1 MILLD
6 TKHAVIRDITVSE
19 GSLTTSL
26 VHPREVFNEAVRES
40 AAAVIFLHN
49 HPSGDPKPSAED
61 RTLTARLQEAG
72 NILGIQVL
80 DHVIIGD
87 GRFVSFADEGWLGEG
102 KQGSTP

>member
-6 TKHAVIRDITVSE
+6 AKHMVIRDLTVSE

-49 HPSGDPKPSAED
+49 HPSGDPQPSAED
-61 RTLTARLQEAG
+61 RTLTARLQDAG

-80 DHVIIGD
+80 DHIIIGD
-87 GRFVSFADEGWLGEG
+87 GRYVSFADEKWIV
-102 KQGSTP
+102 

>member
-1 MILLD
+1 MLD
-6 TKHAVIRDITVSE
+6 C
-19 GSLTTSL
+19 L
-26 VHPREVFNEAVRES
+26 VVYSFGKECSAVRES

-72 NILGIQVL
+72 HILGIQVL

-87 GRFVSFADEGWLGEG
+87 ARFVSFADEGWLGNG
-102 KQGSTP
+102 NQRSKR

>member
-1 MILLD
+1 MLD
-6 TKHAVIRDITVSE
+6 CIVVISFGKE
-19 GSLTTSL
+19 CS
-26 VHPREVFNEAVRES
+26 AVRES

-87 GRFVSFADEGWLGEG
+87 GRFVSFADEGWLGNG
-102 KQGSTP
+102 NQRSKR